1 MADMFTTVVVGTDWS
16 ETAEVAFVK
25 ALQLTRAEGGRLHV
39 VTASPQPAPPAA
51 GRTAGASGGRSLGP
65 DFQADV
71 VLERTLDR
79 HGANDIDVRQHTAS
93 GDPSEA
99 ILRVAQEVGA
109 DLIVV
114 GNQGMH
120 RRMLGSIP
128 NTVSHRATCDVLIV
142 QTG

>member
-1 MADMFTTVVVGTDWS
+1 MFTTVVVGTNWS

-25 ALQLTRAEGGRLHV
+25 ALELTRAGDGRLHV
-39 VTASPQPAPPAA
+39 VTANPPSPPPAS
-51 GRTAGASGGRSLGP
+51 GRAAGASGGRSLGP

-79 HGANDIDVRQHTAS
+79 LGANDVDVQQHTMSA
-93 GDPSEA
+93 DPSDA
-99 ILRVAQEVGA
+99 ILAVAEQVGA

-120 RRMLGSIP
+120 RRVLGSIP

>member
-1 MADMFTTVVVGTDWS
+1 MFTTVVVGTDWS
-16 ETAEVAFVK
+16 GTAEVAFVK
-25 ALQLTRAEGGRLHV
+25 ALELARAGGGRLHV
-39 VTASPQPAPPAA
+39 VTASPQSPPPAS
-51 GRTAGASGGRSLGP
+51 GRSAGASGSRSLGP

-79 HGANDIDVRQHTAS
+79 LGANDVDVRQHTVTGEP
-93 GDPSEA
+93 GDA
-99 ILRVAQEVGA
+99 IVAVAEQVGA

-120 RRMLGSIP
+120 RRVLGSIP
-128 NTVSHRATCDVLIV
+128 NTVSHRAPCDVLIV

>member
-1 MADMFTTVVVGTDWS
+1 MFTTVVVGTDWS
-16 ETAEVAFVK
+16 KTAEVAFAK
-25 ALQLTRAEGGRLHV
+25 ALELARAGGGPLHV
-39 VTASPQPAPPAA
+39 VTANPPSPPPAS
-51 GRTAGASGGRSLGP
+51 GRSAGASAGRSLGP

-71 VLERTLDR
+71 VLAQTLDR
-79 HGANDIDVRQHTAS
+79 LGASDVEVRQHIVSAEP
-93 GDPSEA
+93 GEA
-99 ILRVAQEVGA
+99 ILAVAAQVGA

-120 RRMLGSIP
+120 RRVLGSTP

>member
-1 MADMFTTVVVGTDWS
+1 MFTTVVVGTDWS
-16 ETAEVAFVK
+16 GTAEVAFVK
-25 ALQLTRAEGGRLHV
+25 ALELARAGGGRLHV
-39 VTASPQPAPPAA
+39 VTASPQSPPPAS
-51 GRTAGASGGRSLGP
+51 GRSAGASGSHSLGP

-79 HGANDIDVRQHTAS
+79 LGANDVDVRQHTVTGEP
-93 GDPSEA
+93 GDA
-99 ILRVAQEVGA
+99 IVAVAEQVGA

-120 RRMLGSIP
+120 RRVLGSIP
-128 NTVSHRATCDVLIV
+128 NTVSHRAPCDVLIV

>member
-1 MADMFTTVVVGTDWS
+1 MFATIVVGTNWS

-25 ALQLTRAEGGRLHV
+25 ALELARSGGAHLHV
-39 VTASPQPAPPAA
+39 VTASPPSPPPAS
-51 GRTAGASGGRSLGP
+51 GGSAGASAAAAIGP

-71 VLERTLDR
+71 VLERTLER
-79 HGANDIDVRQHTAS
+79 LGADDVEVQQHASTAEP
-93 GDPSEA
+93 GEA
-99 ILRVAQEVGA
+99 ILAVAERVGA

-114 GNQGMH
+114 GNKGMH
-120 RRMLGSIP
+120 RRVLGSIP

>member
-1 MADMFTTVVVGTDWS
+1 MFTTVVVGTDWS

-51 GRTAGASGGRSLGP
+51 GRSAGASAGRSLGP
-65 DFQADV
+65 DFHADV
-71 VLERTLDR
+71 ALEQALDR
-79 HGANDIDVRQHTAS
+79 HDANDVDVRQHTVS
-93 GDPSEA
+93 GDPGEA
-99 ILRVAQEVGA
+99 ILAVAEQVGA

-114 GNQGMH
+114 GNLGMH
-120 RRMLGSIP
+120 RRVLGSIP

>member
-1 MADMFTTVVVGTDWS
+1 MFTTVVVGTNWTD
-16 ETAEVAFVK
+16 TAEVAFVK
-25 ALQLTRAEGGRLHV
+25 ALELTRAGGGRLHV
-39 VTASPQPAPPAA
+39 VTASPASPPPAS
-51 GRTAGASGGRSLGP
+51 GRSAGASGSQSLGP

-79 HGANDIDVRQHTAS
+79 LDANDVDVRQHTVTGEP
-93 GDPSEA
+93 GDA
-99 ILRVAQEVGA
+99 ILAIAEQVGA

-120 RRMLGSIP
+120 RRVLGSIP